1 MGTLNA
7 MNDRVPAW
15 AAPGRASTP
24 EPMTWLSMVLRV
36 AGVPAMA
43 CLWWALAFLPSSA
56 GSAPMVDSWPP
67 TLPIQLT
74 DLEVAVF
81 GPLGAALVVVAL
93 LRRTGLAFLS
103 ILLGFLVSAFATL
116 ARGADTQGSIFNAT
130 ERNLMFFVC
139 AMAALAGLAIGT
151 AAIRSLLAFGFLGLL
166 AVFPVVSLVSLVLF
180 SHESDNPWLVRPAL
194 AVLLVMIAWRR
205 WSGALVW
212 PVFFAL
218 FWLLNLAMAAV
229 GYGAHHLRYPDGSQA
244 ALGSVVDAMP
254 DFVRSAWSDFL
265 GTRWADFWPAA
276 IMAALFVAGQWAWRR
291 FDGAVGT

>member
-1 MGTLNA
+1 
-7 MNDRVPAW
+7 
-15 AAPGRASTP
+15 
-24 EPMTWLSMVLRV
+24 
-36 AGVPAMA
+36 
-43 CLWWALAFLPSSA
+43 
-56 GSAPMVDSWPP
+56 MVDSWPP

-116 ARGADTQGSIFNAT
+116 ARGADTQGNIFNAT

-180 SHESDNPWLVRPAL
+180 SHESDNP
-194 AVLLVMIAWRR
+194 
-205 WSGALVW
+205 G
-212 PVFFAL
+212 
-218 FWLLNLAMAAV
+218 
-229 GYGAHHLRYPDGSQA
+229 
-244 ALGSVVDAMP
+244 
-254 DFVRSAWSDFL
+254 
-265 GTRWADFWPAA
+265 
-276 IMAALFVAGQWAWRR
+276 
-291 FDGAVGT
+291 